1 MQQHSL
7 DWERTAYK
15 TESFQLIEAKY
26 WNSSLIIYYKGFMP
40 DDASQTGGRQPIVFI
55 VNFFLL
61 KVKHHGLRL
70 PIFMKIH
77 TEEILN
83 YLTFALI

>member
-15 TESFQLIEAKY
+15 TESFQLIKAKY
-26 WNSSLIIYYKGFMP
+26 CNSSLIIYYKGFML
-40 DDASQTGGRQPIVFI
+40 DDASQKGGRQPIAFI

-61 KVKHHGLRL
+61 KVKHNGLRL

-83 YLTFALI
+83 YLTFALV

>member
-1 MQQHSL
+1 
-7 DWERTAYK
+7 
-15 TESFQLIEAKY
+15 
-26 WNSSLIIYYKGFMP
+26 MP
-40 DDASQTGGRQPIVFI
+40 DDASQKGGRQPIAFI

-70 PIFMKIH
+70 PIFMKIQ
-77 TEEILN
+77 TGEILN

>member
-1 MQQHSL
+1 
-7 DWERTAYK
+7 
-15 TESFQLIEAKY
+15 
-26 WNSSLIIYYKGFMP
+26 MP
-40 DDASQTGGRQPIVFI
+40 DDASQKGRRHPIAFI

-77 TEEILN
+77 TEEKLN
-83 YLTFALI
+83 YLTFALV